1 VRYNAPYDKHFL
13 KQKKER
19 TMKIFNTLLISIALI
34 LCATAIQANDQNSDS
49 NETGTFTLNLWAP
62 GVEAPEGA
70 KYAEWG
76 DLYQY
81 QYNPETVTFTD
92 NDSVKTLQFRFHADL
107 ADRYQ
112 FRWVTAS
119 EPQSVTLAK
128 MKTDKMDIK
137 VDGYSSDMYFEVW
150 VLDTLTGKVFMADP
164 RVIVGGG
171 E

>member
-1 VRYNAPYDKHFL
+1 
-13 KQKKER
+13 
-19 TMKIFNTLLISIALI
+19 MKTINTFLISIALI
-34 LCATAIQANDQNSDS
+34 LCVTTIQANDQNSDS

-62 GVEAPEGA
+62 GVEAPADA

-81 QYNPETVTFTD
+81 QYNPETVSFAD
-92 NDSVKTLQFRFHADL
+92 NDSVKTLQFRFHTDL

-137 VDGYSSDMYFEVW
+137 VDGYSNDMYFEVW

-164 RVIVGGG
+164 TIKTGGG
-171 E
+171 Y